1 MKFILN
7 TREID
12 LATDLTTLKNS
23 IKKLL
28 DELLFKL
35 NTPFSNDAYTLN
47 GFYASDTP
55 TPNTLLA
62 LNSDGKLP
70 ASITGDSDTVDGFHA
85 SSVATPN
92 TLLALDNNGKLPA
105 SITGDANT
113 VDGFH
118 ASSIPAPNTLLALN
132 NDSKLPTSITG
143 DSDTVD
149 GFHATNIATPN
160 ALLALNNDGKLPASI
175 TGDSDTLDGQHGNYY
190 LNRANHTGIQPP
202 STISPQGSGSGLNA
216 DAVDGFHASSTAI
229 PNSLLALNNDAKLPA
244 SITGDADTV
253 DGFHAGNA
261 SGNLAV
267 SNGTVCT
274 NLNSDMVDSFHATN
288 IPTTLSVVVSSN
300 RGPFIIDGWNKTA
313 NNLTLYVDNVNGS
326 DTTGNGSSSN
336 PYRTLTKALSELPSK
351 IANAVTIVLEKT
363 SVSYGNILLG
373 GFTMSI
379 GGRLTIQGE
388 FNQLDSGTVGNF
400 NNSVNDPIYGNLV
413 TVAQITDNTKNWET
427 NQFQNKL
434 IRVYKG
440 ATSYYR
446 TICYNDNT
454 SIYCNQTFPVT
465 IDNTWNY
472 EILDWGTFC
481 DYIQLDDNNGII
493 NIQNLKVVRPNNFQ
507 CAVLRKSSMVFID
520 NCLFI
525 SNINDTYPTIQTAGN
540 YLQINNSIINA
551 NNNSNSAILTAAET
565 ISINFIQIQGCLILN
580 NSSSAIS
587 NNYFFSRIFLNNG
600 TRLYKGNSNP
610 TFGVNMLS
618 GILTGS
624 ATYGKVLIDVGQT
637 GIQLTRGAYIQN
649 SSNFVFG
656 PNVTTKISSFFGL
669 VDGGKLQAYDNF
681 GVNIPNY
688 NHENIHSRCQI
699 NGSFATKVDVV
710 SANTTLGVNHHVV
723 LVNASNG
730 ARTITLPNATTC
742 AGRQYVIKK
751 IDSSTNAVT
760 IAPQSGQTI
769 DGQAN
774 ISITAQYDYRK
785 VVSDGANWYLF

>member
-1 MKFILN
+1 MKIILN

-55 TPNTLLA
+55 APNILLA
-62 LNSDGKLP
+62 LNNEGKLP
-70 ASITGDSDTVDGFHA
+70 TSITGDSDTVDGFHA

-300 RGPFIIDGWNKTA
+300 RGPFIIDGWNKTTY
-313 NNLTLYVDNVNGS
+313 NLTLYVDNVNGS

-351 IANAVTIVLEKT
+351 IANAVTIVLKKT

-388 FNQLDSGTVGNF
+388 FNQLDSGTVGSF

-472 EILDWGTFC
+472 EILDWGTIC
-481 DYIQLDDNNGII
+481 NNISIDGNLG
-493 NIQNLKVVRPNNFQ
+493 NIDIKNLKVSQTSNFY
-507 CAVLRKSSMVFID
+507 CSTLRKTLTINID
-520 NCLFI
+520 NCLYENYAGGSY
-525 SNINDTYPTIQTAGN
+525 SNLFVGETYCTVS
-540 YLQINNSIINA
+540 NSVINA
-551 NNNSNSAILTAAET
+551 NNTSNCAVD
-565 ISINFIQIQGCLILN
+565 ISFGAPYCLIFMHGCLVLN
-580 NSSSAIS
+580 NSSVAVFNS
-587 NNYFFSRIFLNNG
+587 YFFSEIVLLNG
-600 TRLYKGNSNP
+600 TRFYKGNSNP
-610 TFGVNMLS
+610 NVGVNMLS

-669 VDGGKLQAYDNF
+669 VNGGKLQAYDNF